1 VLVQREMER
10 WRAPLASIAPIP
22 PGPVC
27 TAEKRWR
34 AGGRAATE
42 TATGFKKKIR
52 LAWPRCTPIK
62 EQANRNWL
70 GKESI
75 TAWTL
80 RTPRSPENRASRAN
94 LLRAAF
100 CSYRLLFG
108 KPVQGRSS
116 GGETI
121 LLNAWRPIRPSC
133 ACDVKLCSLLLA
145 RQRGSQKSEFGLYF
159 CGIGHGIRDFLSKE
173 FAVPLAKPVNRNF

>member
-1 VLVQREMER
+1 MIGSLAAIAAMQHVCHGSVLVQREMER

-42 TATGFKKKIR
+42 TATGFKRKIR

-70 GKESI
+70 RKESI

-94 LLRAAF
+94 LLRATF

-108 KPVQGRSS
+108 KPVQGPIR
-116 GGETI
+116 
-121 LLNAWRPIRPSC
+121 RPRDDVAKRRATYRPSC
-133 ACDVKLCSLLLA
+133 ACDV
-145 RQRGSQKSEFGLYF
+145 QQ
-159 CGIGHGIRDFLSKE
+159 
-173 FAVPLAKPVNRNF
+173 

>member
-1 VLVQREMER
+1 MER

-94 LLRAAF
+94 LPRAIF

-108 KPVQGRSS
+108 KPVQGPIRRPRDDVAKTPGDLSGHPAHAMSSNDRFYLPVSAAARNRSS
-116 GGETI
+116 DSTSAGSATVSAI
-121 LLNAWRPIRPSC
+121 SWRKSSRYLLR
-133 ACDVKLCSLLLA
+133 SL
-145 RQRGSQKSEFGLYF
+145 
-159 CGIGHGIRDFLSKE
+159 
-173 FAVPLAKPVNRNF
+173 